1 LIKAELG
8 MAKDVVLTEV
18 FQCGWTLSADR
29 ASAVVSLPMTPVA
42 VVRFLHDMLV
52 SLLDDWHVS
61 VLACKTKDNRG
72 ECVIPDYTS
81 THGPADED
89 DVILALARA
98 HVCMKE
104 VAAATVATVC
114 S

>member
-1 LIKAELG
+1 

-18 FQCGWTLSADR
+18 FQCGWTLGAGH
-29 ASAVVSLPMTPVA
+29 ASVAAAVSLPTTPVA
-42 VVRFLHDMLV
+42 VVCFLRDMLA

-89 DVILALARA
+89 DVILSLARA